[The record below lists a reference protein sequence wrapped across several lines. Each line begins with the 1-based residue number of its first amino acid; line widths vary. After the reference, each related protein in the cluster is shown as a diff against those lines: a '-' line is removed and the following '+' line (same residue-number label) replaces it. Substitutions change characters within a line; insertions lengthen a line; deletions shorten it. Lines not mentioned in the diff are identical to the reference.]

1 MDKLSSSIARFKSSC
16 PYLATTKNKTLRSL
30 STSAH
35 TRYPSIS
42 RLTYKATKCPV
53 MGPALVLRSYQG
65 VQAAGYASVAGR
77 AEVEAIHKKEGVHV
91 NVGGSAGIEACPH
104 AALANEAARRAASLS
119 QASNLANGK
128 SNPASTHGATGTS
141 PYSVPSSLHAANS
154 SEASTSKGVF
164 NYTQFYNQ
172 ELDKKHKDKSYR
184 YFNNINR
191 LAAKFPVAH
200 TARVTDEVDVWCS
213 NDYLGM
219 GRNPVVLETMQCVLF
234 F

>member
-1 MDKLSSSIARFKSSC
+1 MDKLSTSIARFKTSC
-16 PYLATTKNKTLRSL
+16 PYLATTKNKTLRTL

-35 TRYPSIS
+35 TRYPTIS

-53 MGPALVLRSYQG
+53 MGPALVLRSFQG

-91 NVGGSAGIEACPH
+91 DVNGAGVGACPH
-104 AALANEAARRAASLS
+104 AALANKAAREADSLT
-119 QASNLANGK
+119 QATRVANGK
-128 SNPASTHGATGTS
+128 SNPATMAGVAAGVHAYTPASF
-141 PYSVPSSLHAANS
+141 HAAES
-154 SEASTSKGVF
+154 SEASTSKGTF
-164 NYTQFYNQ
+164 NYSQFYNE

-191 LAAKFPVAH
+191 IAAKFPVAH
-200 TARVTDEVDVWCS
+200 TTRPTDEVAVWCS

-219 GRNPVVLETMQCVLF
+219 GGNPVVLDTMQ
-234 F
+234 